1 MFIKEK
7 SAYKLV
13 DTDAIEVVKHLKAGV
28 YNMKVRKNYY
38 GKDVMFEH
46 NDKYKKGMNI
56 TTGIFKEIKQ
66 YIDDFF
72 SFEMNKVRQ
81 DMEMNNKLGLLF
93 KGLPGTGK
101 TYLAGQLAEKYAQE
115 KDAIG
120 IMTTA
125 FDEVDLGDVIKY
137 IRLTDPNSNR
147 LIVFIMDEL
156 EKKRIGNDSAF
167 LSFMDGADSKDNILI
182 IATVNKT
189 KDLPNTLLQRPG
201 RFEKIFDFKSE
212 KDEVIKNIVTDIIP
226 TQYHNRIDI
235 DTFVKG
241 LISSN
246 KTTIDYIRIEVRNVI
261 TSILQNKNSNDKI
274 NVDIKPNLMKEE
286 ADKNSI
292 GFKASYQE
300 ITPEM
305 AEECC
310 KKMSSN

>member
-13 DTDAIEVVKHLKAGV
+13 DTDSIEVVKRLEPGV
-28 YNMKVRKNYY
+28 YNMKVRKNMFS
-38 GKDVMFEH
+38 KDIMFEH

-72 SFEMNKVRQ
+72 SVEMHTVREEMQ
-81 DMEMNNKLGLLF
+81 MNNKLGLLF

-101 TYLAGQLAEKYAQE
+101 TYLAGQLAERYAQE
-115 KDAIG
+115 KNAIG

-125 FDEVDLGDVIKY
+125 SDEVDLGDVIKY
-137 IRLTDPNSNR
+137 IRLTDSDPDR

-156 EKKRIGNDSAF
+156 EKKRISNDSAF

-201 RFEKIFDFKSE
+201 RFERIFDFKSE

-226 TQYHNRIDI
+226 TQYHNRIDLDI
-235 DTFVKG
+235 FVKG

-246 KTTIDYIRIEVRNVI
+246 KTTIDYIRIEVRNI
-261 TSILQNKNSNDKI
+261 LTSILQNKDSNDK
-274 NVDIKPNLMKEE
+274 VAIKVAPNLMKEE
-286 ADKNSI
+286 ADKNTI
-292 GFKASYQE
+292 GFKAKYQE
-300 ITPEM
+300 VTSEM
-305 AEECC
+305 LGELCE
-310 KKMSSN
+310 KMSTN